1 MRLLYLPLLAPGG
14 ASEQY
19 DLIDVL
25 KNRFTLSVL
34 DYLSSNNPTIDL
46 MQRCEEFKPDIIHG
60 QYQETNKISPEILF
74 EIKSRWPSVLLTQWC
89 GDIRATPIKQVVD
102 LGRQCDLTLISNT
115 GQLSEYRDVVKKP
128 VRYWQNAVGPRFFTT
143 ATYNGGIVF
152 CGNRYGH
159 FPLSCERDTLVDA
172 FRKKGNFRLYG
183 SGWESSWGQP
193 IAWERQPEVY
203 RDARVILG
211 HNHVNASGFFS
222 DR

>member
-74 EIKSRWPSVLLTQWC
+74 EIKSRWPC
-89 GDIRATPIKQVVD
+89 
-102 LGRQCDLTLISNT
+102 LINSMVWRYQSHAYKT
-115 GQLSEYRDVVKKP
+115 GS
-128 VRYWQNAVGPRFFTT
+128 
-143 ATYNGGIVF
+143 
-152 CGNRYGH
+152 
-159 FPLSCERDTLVDA
+159 
-172 FRKKGNFRLYG
+172 RL
-183 SGWESSWGQP
+183 
-193 IAWERQPEVY
+193 R
-203 RDARVILG
+203 
-211 HNHVNASGFFS
+211 
-222 DR
+222 